1 MQHQILK
8 FSDRKG
14 CNAVRVFA
22 MDFNKAFDTV
32 KHDLLFSKFKPLNP
46 YILSWYLSVSLTGD
60 NELFATALLVIG
72 LA

>member
-1 MQHQILK
+1 
-8 FSDRKG
+8 
-14 CNAVRVFA
+14 

-72 LA
+72 LAWTKALRKEALAVPIYFI

>member
-14 CNAVRVFA
+14 CNAAMVFA

-32 KHDLLFSKFKPLNP
+32 KHDLLFSKFKLLPLNP
-46 YILSWYLSVSLTGD
+46 YILS
-60 NELFATALLVIG
+60 
-72 LA
+72 